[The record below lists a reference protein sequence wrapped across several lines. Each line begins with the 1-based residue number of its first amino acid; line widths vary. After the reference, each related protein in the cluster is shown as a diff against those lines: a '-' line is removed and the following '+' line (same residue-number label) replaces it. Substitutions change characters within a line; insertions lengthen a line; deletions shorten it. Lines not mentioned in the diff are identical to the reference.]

1 MRVSG
6 RGWLKAGF
14 CFLTATVA
22 LLICSMNSPLYPLNP
37 WNDVNCYVTVASE
50 MLRGGLPYRD
60 LIEHKGPLM
69 YALHALALWISP
81 GNYHGI
87 WMIEVALMTGV
98 LICFY
103 RIARL
108 YAPKINVGWVAVA
121 AAVICMSRSF
131 RYGDSAE
138 ELCLLP
144 MAWSLYMLLRS
155 WRTGKP
161 LTDRQ
166 YLFNGVLAGCILWIK
181 FNLLGFHLVWMGFQ
195 AIEALIRD
203 RSLKRPI
210 RMCLWF
216 LGGMALTAVP
226 WLIQY
231 GAGGALDD
239 LFRVYFKMNLFSYG
253 PRRYNIFVYTALGLL
268 RGMEDWRLAVPLV
281 IVSAVLVVAPRRCIS
296 VRERLF
302 VACAAVIMA
311 MSIYGM
317 GIRFRYYYLPFALL
331 LPFGAIAV
339 RGLEALTERFF
350 AGKRAG
356 AAMNVAVSAALFVV
370 SMATAMKLSLN
381 TYWIGFPYEET
392 AQGRAV
398 ALLEDEEE
406 VTLLNAG
413 ALDGGFY
420 FALDARPPIANFAML
435 NVDRETCLY
444 AQLDCMAEGKVE
456 YVLTTNTDLAEL
468 GLDENYKLFAEL
480 PSDYGGEYKMF
491 RLYHRR
497 DDFL

>member
-1 MRVSG
+1 MKASKRE
-6 RGWLKAGF
+6 WIAAGF
-14 CFLTATVA
+14 CMATAVIA
-22 LLICSMNSPLYPLNP
+22 LLLCSMNSPLYPLNP

-69 YALHALALWISP
+69 YALHALALWMSP
-81 GNYHGI
+81 GDYHGI
-87 WMIEVALMTGV
+87 WLIEVALLTGV

-103 RIARL
+103 KIARL
-108 YAPKINVGWVAVA
+108 YAPRISVGWVAVA

-155 WRTGKP
+155 WRTGVP
-161 LTDRQ
+161 LTNRQ

-195 AIEALIRD
+195 AIDALICD
-203 RSLKRPI
+203 RSMRRPV

-239 LFRVYFKMNLFSYG
+239 LVRVYFRMNLFSYG
-253 PRRYNIFVYTALGLL
+253 PRRYNMLIYTLLGMV

-281 IVSAVLVVAPRRCIS
+281 IVCAAIVVAPRRWIS

-302 VACAAVIMA
+302 VACAALVMA
-311 MSIYGM
+311 VSIYGM
-317 GIRFRYYYLPFALL
+317 GMRFRYYYLPFALL
-331 LPFGAIAV
+331 LPFGALAV
-339 RGLEALTERFF
+339 RGLEKVVGRFF
-350 AGKRAG
+350 DVHMRP
-356 AAMNVAVSAALFVV
+356 AVNAVFCAALLVV
-370 SMATAMKLSLN
+370 SMATVWRFSLN
-381 TYWIGFPYEET
+381 TCWIGYPYEKT
-392 AQGRAV
+392 AQAQAAV
-398 ALLEDEEE
+398 LVGDGEDP
-406 VTLLNAG
+406 TLLNVG
-413 ALDGGFY
+413 ALDAGFY
-420 FALDARPPIANFAML
+420 FALDARPPISNFAML
-435 NVDRETCLY
+435 NVNKEQCREAQEACLDEGRADY
-444 AQLDCMAEGKVE
+444 A
-456 YVLTTNTDLAEL
+456 LTTDETLSEL
-468 GLDENYKLFAEL
+468 GMGENYELMAEL
-480 PSDYGGEYKMF
+480 PAEYGGEYHLF
-491 RLYHRR
+491 RLYRR
-497 DDFL
+497 SGKEL

>member
-1 MRVSG
+1 MKASKHE
-6 RGWLKAGF
+6 WLSVAF
-14 CFLTATVA
+14 CMAAA
-22 LLICSMNSPLYPLNP
+22 LIGLLLCSMNSPLYPLNP

-87 WMIEVALMTGV
+87 WLIEVVLLTGV

-103 RIARL
+103 KIARL
-108 YAPKINVGWVAVA
+108 YAPKISVGWVAVA
-121 AAVICMSRSF
+121 AGVICMSRSF

-155 WRTGKP
+155 WRTGVP
-161 LTDRQ
+161 LTNRQ

-195 AIEALIRD
+195 AIDALIQERN
-203 RSLKRPI
+203 LKRPVK
-210 RMCLWF
+210 MCLWF

-231 GAGGALDD
+231 GAAGALDD
-239 LFRVYFKMNLFSYG
+239 LIRVYFRMNLFSYG
-253 PRRYNIFVYTALGLL
+253 PRRYNMFIYTVLGLA

-281 IVSAVLVVAPRRCIS
+281 IVCAAIVTAPHRWIS

-302 VACAAVIMA
+302 VACAALVMA

-317 GIRFRYYYLPFALL
+317 GMRFRYYYLPFALL
-331 LPFGAIAV
+331 LPFGALAV
-339 RGLEALTERFF
+339 RRLEMLMERVF
-350 AGKRAG
+350 AGRRVGTAV
-356 AAMNVAVSAALFVV
+356 NVAVCAALFVV
-370 SMATAMKLSLN
+370 SMAVTWRFSLN
-381 TYWIGFPYEET
+381 ACWIGYPYEDT
-392 AQGRAV
+392 AQGQAV

-420 FALDARPPIANFAML
+420 FALDARPPIPNFAML
-435 NVDRETCLY
+435 NIDRENCLY
-444 AQLDCMAEGKVE
+444 AQMACMDEGKVE
-456 YVLTTNTDLAEL
+456 YVLTTNADLSEL
-468 GLDENYKLFAEL
+468 GLDENYRLFAEL
-480 PSDYGGEYKMF
+480 PSDYGGEYKLF
-491 RLYHRR
+491 RLYRR
-497 DDFL
+497 TDVRL